1 MTENILENVNVYQPP
16 IVYTSTHE
24 KDLNKLKIHKLI
36 MGDMN
41 LTLLIMHDTIII
53 SSIV

>member
-16 IVYTSTHE
+16 IVYTPTHE